1 MARVNPLEDDNLP
14 HHLSERFSFVEEI
27 LGFIPNS
34 LKTMARIPGL
44 VEAFSDLS
52 SVVLGNSVLPAE
64 LRGLI
69 SLMVSTGAE
78 CRYCQAHTSSSA
90 LQAGVKSEKLSD
102 IWNFETSSLF
112 TDSEVVALRFAFHA
126 GQIPNAV
133 TDEDTKNLRAHF
145 SDEEITAI
153 VSICALYGYLNRWND
168 TMATQLEDHPRSFA
182 EAVLGPNGWETG
194 KHY

>member
-1 MARVNPLEDDNLP
+1 MARVKPLDESDLP
-14 HHLSERFSFVEEI
+14 QDLSERFSFVEEA

-44 VEAFSDLS
+44 VEAFTDLS
-52 SVVLGNSVLPAE
+52 SVVLGNAILPAG
-64 LRGLI
+64 LRGMV

-90 LQAGVKSEKLSD
+90 SQAGVKNEKLSE
-102 IWNFETSSLF
+102 IWNFENSSLF
-112 TDSEVVALRFAFHA
+112 TDAERSALRFAFHA

-133 TDEDTKNLRAHF
+133 TDEDTKALREHY

-153 VSICALYGYLNRWND
+153 VAICALFGYLNRWND
-168 TMATQLEDHPRSFA
+168 TMATQLEDHPRGFA
-182 EAVLGPNGWETG
+182 DTVLGPNGWETG
-194 KHY
+194 KHS